1 MEGGIVAALVEDA
14 YGTDLFTEGKNLMAL
29 DALETEET
37 VL

>member
-1 MEGGIVAALVEDA
+1 MEGRVVVAPVEDA